1 MGMFSDIDYSLI
13 VLQLEKAMAN
23 GVATLDSNTKVPKAQ
38 ISLTASD
45 VGAIASTGNE
55 VLTSLNAA
63 SGTISSGL
71 LPSYVDDVL
80 SYTNLAGFPGTGET
94 GKIYV
99 DETTNKV
106 YRWSGSVY
114 VEISSS
120 ATAGE
125 ALKLTTP
132 RTITTTG
139 DASYSVSFDGSAN
152 VTSAITLATVNSNAG
167 SFGSASSIPA
177 ITVNAKGQVTAVST
191 NSIGNELIAIQSLS
205 DTPGFLKKTGDGT
218 YSIDINSYLSLAGGT
233 ITGNLAVNGNIIGS
247 LGAGVSLY
255 QGSPLGST
263 SGDFQVLSS
272 KTGASGNIITERTW
286 LCRKANGVDWNT
298 TSFHNGIAVDASFNI
313 PLSTTRT
320 WWERD
325 ISTGIQ
331 SWGDGATTYFSVD
344 SSRFHIPLSTQST
357 STTTGALRVA
367 SLGVTGA
374 IFAGTVSANSYNLIP
389 IGRGGGSLD
398 TNTITGVS
406 VLQANTTGIGLAG
419 FGTGALQNNTTGNY
433 STAVG
438 VSALLSNITGSSL
451 TAAGLNALRSNTT
464 GNNSSAFG
472 VGALENNTTGNNLTA
487 SGVGAL
493 FSNITGSNLAG
504 FGVGAGRFTSD
515 GVTGLTI
522 SNNSCFFG
530 ANTKGTQNATNENV
544 FCFNATGNGSNTVT
558 IGDSSITNTYLRG
571 VISTNS
577 TTPST
582 SPTTG
587 ASVIPGGQGIGGN
600 QYVGGFSSLGG
611 DANHP
616 GIKIKVLTGTTAAT
630 EGGVALIA
638 HGVTVSKIVSVTVLV
653 EFSANAFVLS
663 GYDTQFVG
671 LHFSVS
677 VSVADIQIINHPT
690 NSENILSKP
699 VKITIIYTA

>member
-125 ALKLTTP
+125 ALKLSTP

-139 DASYSVSFDGSAN
+139 DAGYSVSFDGSAN
-152 VTSAITLATVNSNAG
+152 VTSAITLATVNSNVG

-233 ITGNLAVNGNIIGS
+233 ITGNLAVNGSIVGS
-247 LGAGVSLY
+247 AGAGVNLYEPSL
-255 QGSPLGST
+255 LGST
-263 SGDFQVLSS
+263 SGDFRVLSS
-272 KTGASGNIITERTW
+272 KTGLSGNITTERTW
-286 LCRKANGVDWNT
+286 LRRKANGVGWDL
-298 TSFHNGIAVDASFNI
+298 TSFHNGITVDTSFNI
-313 PLSTTRT
+313 PGSTTRT

-325 ISTGIQ
+325 ISAGIQ

-357 STTTGALRVA
+357 S
-367 SLGVTGA
+367 
-374 IFAGTVSANSYNLIP
+374 
-389 IGRGGGSLD
+389 
-398 TNTITGVS
+398 
-406 VLQANTTGIGLAG
+406 
-419 FGTGALQNNTTGNY
+419 
-433 STAVG
+433 
-438 VSALLSNITGSSL
+438 
-451 TAAGLNALRSNTT
+451 
-464 GNNSSAFG
+464 
-472 VGALENNTTGNNLTA
+472 
-487 SGVGAL
+487 
-493 FSNITGSNLAG
+493 
-504 FGVGAGRFTSD
+504 
-515 GVTGLTI
+515 
-522 SNNSCFFG
+522 
-530 ANTKGTQNATNENV
+530 
-544 FCFNATGNGSNTVT
+544 
-558 IGDSSITNTYLRG
+558 
-571 VISTNS
+571 
-577 TTPST
+577 
-582 SPTTG
+582 PTTG
-587 ASVIPGGQGIGGN
+587 ASVIGGGQGIGGN

-616 GIKIKVLTGTTAAT
+616 GIKVKVLTGTTAAT
-630 EGGVALIA
+630 QGGAVAIA
-638 HGVTVSKIVSVTVLV
+638 HGVTPSKILSVYVYVTW
-653 EFSANAFVLS
+653 SPNNFVPPHHIHNT
-663 GYDTQFVG
+663 GWFFDFYVQGEDVG
-671 LHFSVS
+671 
-677 VSVADIQIINHPT
+677 ITNHPT
-690 NSENILSKP
+690 SSAAILSKP
-699 VKITIIYTA
+699 VTITVIYTA

>member
-99 DETTNKV
+99 AEDSNKV

-152 VTSAITLATVNSNAG
+152 VSAEITLATVNGSVG

-191 NSIGNELIAIQSLS
+191 NSIGNELIALQSLS
-205 DTPGFLKKTGDGT
+205 DTPGFLKKTGNGT

-233 ITGNLAVNGNIIGS
+233 ITGDLAVNGSIVGS
-247 LGAGVSLY
+247 AGAGVNLYEPSL
-255 QGSPLGST
+255 LGST
-263 SGDFQVLSS
+263 SGDFRVLSS
-272 KTGASGNIITERTW
+272 KTGLSGNITTERTW
-286 LCRKANGVDWNT
+286 LRRKTNGSEWD
-298 TSFHNGIAVDASFNI
+298 SASLHNGIAVDVAFNI
-313 PLSTTRT
+313 PGSTTRT

-325 ISTGIQ
+325 IWAGIQ
-331 SWGDGATTYFSVD
+331 SWGNGATTYFSVD

-357 STTTGALRVA
+357 S
-367 SLGVTGA
+367 
-374 IFAGTVSANSYNLIP
+374 
-389 IGRGGGSLD
+389 
-398 TNTITGVS
+398 
-406 VLQANTTGIGLAG
+406 
-419 FGTGALQNNTTGNY
+419 
-433 STAVG
+433 
-438 VSALLSNITGSSL
+438 
-451 TAAGLNALRSNTT
+451 
-464 GNNSSAFG
+464 
-472 VGALENNTTGNNLTA
+472 
-487 SGVGAL
+487 
-493 FSNITGSNLAG
+493 
-504 FGVGAGRFTSD
+504 
-515 GVTGLTI
+515 
-522 SNNSCFFG
+522 
-530 ANTKGTQNATNENV
+530 
-544 FCFNATGNGSNTVT
+544 
-558 IGDSSITNTYLRG
+558 
-571 VISTNS
+571 
-577 TTPST
+577 
-582 SPTTG
+582 PTTG
-587 ASVIPGGQGIGGN
+587 ANIVTGGQGIGGN
-600 QYVGGFSSLGG
+600 QYIGGFSSLGG

-630 EGGVALIA
+630 EGGVVLIA
-638 HGVTVSKIVSVTVLV
+638 HGVTDSKIISVDALV
-653 EFSANAFVLS
+653 EHGASVYVAQAHQFSAGF
-663 GYDTQFVG
+663 YF
-671 LHFSVS
+671 
-677 VSVADIQIINHPT
+677 DISTSPGTINIANSPT
-690 NSENILSKP
+690 SSINILSKP
-699 VKITIIYTA
+699 VKIIVIYTA

>member
-125 ALKLTTP
+125 ALKLSTP
-132 RTITTTG
+132 RTIATTG

-152 VTSAITLATVNSNAG
+152 VTSAITLATVNSNTG

-233 ITGNLAVNGNIIGS
+233 L
-247 LGAGVSLY
+247 
-255 QGSPLGST
+255 
-263 SGDFQVLSS
+263 
-272 KTGASGNIITERTW
+272 TGALI
-286 LCRKANGVDWNT
+286 A
-298 TSFHNGIAVDASFNI
+298 TSFSGVGTALTALNASN
-313 PLSTTRT
+313 
-320 WWERD
+320 
-325 ISTGIQ
+325 ISTGTIN
-331 SWGDGATTYFSVD
+331 AARLPAAYL
-344 SSRFHIPLSTQST
+344 PL
-357 STTTGALRVA
+357 TG
-367 SLGVTGA
+367 
-374 IFAGTVSANSYNLIP
+374 GTVSSAVLIQSATQFN
-389 IGRGGGSLD
+389 GFAVSNGSF
-398 TNTITGVS
+398 TVAQ
-406 VLQANTTGIGLAG
+406 LQ
-419 FGTGALQNNTTGNY
+419 
-433 STAVG
+433 
-438 VSALLSNITGSSL
+438 GSSAVNDNGTL
-451 TAAGLNALRSNTT
+451 TLRNTGT
-464 GNNSSAFG
+464 ATINI
-472 VGALENNTTGNNLTA
+472 VA
-487 SGVGAL
+487 SGVSYFNGGNVG
-493 FSNITGSNLAG
+493 FGGSNPSYPLDV
-504 FGVGAGRFTSD
+504 FGDSRFS
-515 GVTGLTI
+515 GV
-522 SNNSCFFG
+522 
-530 ANTKGTQNATNENV
+530 ANFTNATQ
-544 FCFNATGNGSNTVT
+544 
-558 IGDSSITNTYLRG
+558 
-571 VISTNS
+571 
-577 TTPST
+577 ST

-587 ASVIPGGQGIGGN
+587 ASRVTGGQGIGGN

-616 GIKIKVLTGTTAAT
+616 GVKIKVLTGTTAAT
-630 EGGVALIA
+630 QGGIVSIPHGVAHL
-638 HGVTVSKIVSVTVLV
+638 KIT
-653 EFSANAFVLS
+653 
-663 GYDTQFVG
+663 
-671 LHFSVS
+671 SVS
-677 VSVADIQIINHPT
+677 IMVLFMNQWIPHSYTLNANYQFNFVVDSTNIIVLNFPE
-690 NSENILSKP
+690 NSAGILSKP
-699 VKITIIYTA
+699 LIITIIYTA

>member
-80 SYTNLAGFPGTGET
+80 NYTNLAGFPGTGET

-191 NSIGNELIAIQSLS
+191 NSIGNELIAIQALS
-205 DTPGFLKKTGDGT
+205 DTPGFLKKTGNGI

-233 ITGNLAVNGNIIGS
+233 ITGDLI
-247 LGAGVSLY
+247 
-255 QGSPLGST
+255 ST
-263 SGDFQVLSS
+263 S
-272 KTGASGNIITERTW
+272 
-286 LCRKANGVDWNT
+286 
-298 TSFHNGIAVDASFNI
+298 
-313 PLSTTRT
+313 
-320 WWERD
+320 
-325 ISTGIQ
+325 
-331 SWGDGATTYFSVD
+331 ATA
-344 SSRFHIPLSTQST
+344 ST

-374 IFAGTVSANSYNLIP
+374 IFAGTVSANSYDLIP
-389 IGRGGGSLD
+389 IGRGGGGVSS
-398 TNTITGVS
+398 NTSTGVNALLS
-406 VLQANTTGIGLAG
+406 NTTGGFSSAFGVRALQSNTTGEYSSAFGANALLNNTTGSGLSAFGAGALHANTTGGSLSA
-419 FGTGALQNNTTGNY
+419 FGAGALHANTTGW
-433 STAVG
+433 
-438 VSALLSNITGSSL
+438 
-451 TAAGLNALRSNTT
+451 
-464 GNNSSAFG
+464 NSSAFG
-472 VGALENNTTGNNLTA
+472 DN
-487 SGVGAL
+487 
-493 FSNITGSNLAG
+493 
-504 FGVGAGRFTSD
+504 AGRYISD
-515 GVTGLTI
+515 GSTSLTI
-522 SNNSCFFG
+522 TNNSCFFG
-530 ANTKGTQNATNENV
+530 MNTKGTQNATNENV
-544 FCFNATGNGSNTVT
+544 FGFNATGNGSNTVT
-558 IGDSSITNTYLRG
+558 IGDFNITNTYLRG

-587 ASVIPGGQGIGGN
+587 ASIIPGGQGIGGN
-600 QYVGGFSSLGG
+600 QYIGGFSSLGG

-630 EGGVALIA
+630 QGGAVSIA
-638 HGVTVSKIVSVTVLV
+638 HGIADISKIISVNLWVNTIQGLGLFAPPNYTNGGIQYNFMLYGGHISV
-653 EFSANAFVLS
+653 E
-663 GYDTQFVG
+663 
-671 LHFSVS
+671 
-677 VSVADIQIINHPT
+677 NHPS
-690 NSENILSKP
+690 NSYSLLSKP
-699 VKITIIYTA
+699 VTITIIYTA

>member
-1 MGMFSDIDYSLI
+1 MGMFSDVDYSLI

-80 SYTNLAGFPGTGET
+80 SYTNLTGFPGTGET

-139 DASYSVSFDGSAN
+139 DASYSASFDGSAN
-152 VTSAITLATVNSNAG
+152 VSAAITLATVNGSVG

-205 DTPGFLKKTGDGT
+205 DTPGFLKKTGNGT
-218 YSIDINSYLSLAGGT
+218 YSIDVGSYLSLAGGT
-233 ITGNLAVNGNIIGS
+233 ITGELI
-247 LGAGVSLY
+247 
-255 QGSPLGST
+255 ST
-263 SGDFQVLSS
+263 S
-272 KTGASGNIITERTW
+272 A
-286 LCRKANGVDWNT
+286 
-298 TSFHNGIAVDASFNI
+298 
-313 PLSTTRT
+313 
-320 WWERD
+320 
-325 ISTGIQ
+325 
-331 SWGDGATTYFSVD
+331 
-344 SSRFHIPLSTQST
+344 
-357 STTTGALRVA
+357 
-367 SLGVTGA
+367 
-374 IFAGTVSANSYNLIP
+374 
-389 IGRGGGSLD
+389 
-398 TNTITGVS
+398 
-406 VLQANTTGIGLAG
+406 
-419 FGTGALQNNTTGNY
+419 
-433 STAVG
+433 
-438 VSALLSNITGSSL
+438 
-451 TAAGLNALRSNTT
+451 
-464 GNNSSAFG
+464 
-472 VGALENNTTGNNLTA
+472 
-487 SGVGAL
+487 
-493 FSNITGSNLAG
+493 
-504 FGVGAGRFTSD
+504 
-515 GVTGLTI
+515 
-522 SNNSCFFG
+522 
-530 ANTKGTQNATNENV
+530 
-544 FCFNATGNGSNTVT
+544 
-558 IGDSSITNTYLRG
+558 
-571 VISTNS
+571 
-577 TTPST
+577 TPST

-630 EGGVALIA
+630 QGGAVAIT
-638 HGVTVSKIVSVTVLV
+638 HGVTASKIISISVLV
-653 EFSANAFVLS
+653 EYGTSSYVTQSHQFSAGYYFDISTSS
-663 GYDTQFVG
+663 GTINIG
-671 LHFSVS
+671 
-677 VSVADIQIINHPT
+677 NHPT
-690 NSENILSKP
+690 SSAAILSKT
-699 VKITIIYTA
+699 VKIVVIYKE

>member
-99 DETTNKV
+99 AEDSNKV

-218 YSIDINSYLSLAGGT
+218 YSIDVGSYLSLAGGT
-233 ITGNLAVNGNIIGS
+233 L
-247 LGAGVSLY
+247 
-255 QGSPLGST
+255 
-263 SGDFQVLSS
+263 
-272 KTGASGNIITERTW
+272 TGALI
-286 LCRKANGVDWNT
+286 A
-298 TSFHNGIAVDASFNI
+298 TSFSGVGTALTALNASN
-313 PLSTTRT
+313 
-320 WWERD
+320 
-325 ISTGIQ
+325 ISTGTINAARLPA
-331 SWGDGATTYFSVD
+331 SYL
-344 SSRFHIPLSTQST
+344 PL
-357 STTTGALRVA
+357 TG
-367 SLGVTGA
+367 G
-374 IFAGTVSANSYNLIP
+374 
-389 IGRGGGSLD
+389 
-398 TNTITGVS
+398 TITGDLVS
-406 VLQANTTGIGLAG
+406 T
-419 FGTGALQNNTTGNY
+419 
-433 STAVG
+433 
-438 VSALLSNITGSSL
+438 SA
-451 TAAGLNALRSNTT
+451 
-464 GNNSSAFG
+464 
-472 VGALENNTTGNNLTA
+472 
-487 SGVGAL
+487 
-493 FSNITGSNLAG
+493 
-504 FGVGAGRFTSD
+504 
-515 GVTGLTI
+515 
-522 SNNSCFFG
+522 
-530 ANTKGTQNATNENV
+530 
-544 FCFNATGNGSNTVT
+544 
-558 IGDSSITNTYLRG
+558 
-571 VISTNS
+571 
-577 TTPST
+577 TPST

-587 ASVIPGGQGIGGN
+587 ASRVTGGQGVQGN

-616 GIKIKVLTGTTAAT
+616 GIKVKVLTGTTAAT
-630 EGGVALIA
+630 QGGSVSIPHGVAHLKI
-638 HGVTVSKIVSVTVLV
+638 TSVSMMVLV
-653 EFSANAFVLS
+653 MNQWIPHSYTRDANYEFNFVVNSIDLAVLNLAGNSA
-663 GYDTQFVG
+663 G
-671 LHFSVS
+671 
-677 VSVADIQIINHPT
+677 
-690 NSENILSKP
+690 ILSKP
-699 VKITIIYTA
+699 LIATIIYKE

>member
-80 SYTNLAGFPGTGET
+80 NYTNLAGFPGTGET

-152 VTSAITLATVNSNAG
+152 VTSAITLATVNSNVG

-191 NSIGNELIAIQSLS
+191 NSIGNELIALQSLS

-233 ITGNLAVNGNIIGS
+233 L
-247 LGAGVSLY
+247 
-255 QGSPLGST
+255 
-263 SGDFQVLSS
+263 
-272 KTGASGNIITERTW
+272 TGALI
-286 LCRKANGVDWNT
+286 A
-298 TSFHNGIAVDASFNI
+298 TSFSGVGTALTALNASN
-313 PLSTTRT
+313 
-320 WWERD
+320 
-325 ISTGIQ
+325 ISTGTINAARLPA
-331 SWGDGATTYFSVD
+331 SYL
-344 SSRFHIPLSTQST
+344 PL
-357 STTTGALRVA
+357 TG
-367 SLGVTGA
+367 G
-374 IFAGTVSANSYNLIP
+374 
-389 IGRGGGSLD
+389 
-398 TNTITGVS
+398 TITGD
-406 VLQANTTGIGLAG
+406 L
-419 FGTGALQNNTTGNY
+419 
-433 STAVG
+433 
-438 VSALLSNITGSSL
+438 
-451 TAAGLNALRSNTT
+451 
-464 GNNSSAFG
+464 
-472 VGALENNTTGNNLTA
+472 
-487 SGVGAL
+487 
-493 FSNITGSNLAG
+493 
-504 FGVGAGRFTSD
+504 
-515 GVTGLTI
+515 
-522 SNNSCFFG
+522 
-530 ANTKGTQNATNENV
+530 
-544 FCFNATGNGSNTVT
+544 
-558 IGDSSITNTYLRG
+558 
-571 VISTNS
+571 ISTS
-577 TTPST
+577 ATPST

-587 ASVIPGGQGIGGN
+587 ASRVAGGQGVQGN

-616 GIKIKVLTGTTAAT
+616 GIKIKELRGLTAAVQGGTTYFFN
-630 EGGVALIA
+630 GVHRDKILALSAIVLRDA
-638 HGVTVSKIVSVTVLV
+638 PHHQIWTPGITIIPGYYFEFYLDEYNYTVVL
-653 EFSANAFVLS
+653 L
-663 GYDTQFVG
+663 
-671 LHFSVS
+671 
-677 VSVADIQIINHPT
+677 HPT
-690 NSENILSKP
+690 NSEFILSKEI
-699 VKITIIYTA
+699 VVTILYKE

>member
-80 SYTNLAGFPGTGET
+80 SYTNLAGFPGTGEA

-99 DETTNKV
+99 AEDSNKV

-132 RTITTTG
+132 RTIEATG
-139 DASYSVSFDGSAN
+139 DASYSASFDGSTN
-152 VTSAITLATVNSNAG
+152 VTSAITLATVNNNTG

-191 NSIGNELIAIQSLS
+191 NSIGNELIALQSLA
-205 DTPGFLKKTGDGT
+205 DTPGFLKKTGNGT
-218 YSIDINSYLSLAGGT
+218 YSIDVNSYLSLAGGT
-233 ITGNLAVNGNIIGS
+233 ITGDLI
-247 LGAGVSLY
+247 
-255 QGSPLGST
+255 ST
-263 SGDFQVLSS
+263 S
-272 KTGASGNIITERTW
+272 
-286 LCRKANGVDWNT
+286 
-298 TSFHNGIAVDASFNI
+298 
-313 PLSTTRT
+313 
-320 WWERD
+320 
-325 ISTGIQ
+325 
-331 SWGDGATTYFSVD
+331 ATA
-344 SSRFHIPLSTQST
+344 ST

-389 IGRGGGSLD
+389 IWRGEGNIG
-398 TNTITGVS
+398 TNTVT
-406 VLQANTTGIGLAG
+406 
-419 FGTGALQNNTTGNY
+419 
-433 STAVG
+433 G
-438 VSALLSNITGSSL
+438 VSALLSNTTGGNLSAFGVNSL
-451 TAAGLNALRSNTT
+451 LSNTT
-464 GNNSSAFG
+464 GWNLSAFG
-472 VGALENNTTGNNLTA
+472 VNSLLSNTTGWNLSA
-487 SGVGAL
+487 FGA
-493 FSNITGSNLAG
+493 FSLQSNTTGGNLSA
-504 FGVGAGRFTSD
+504 FGVSAGRFISD

-530 ANTKGTQNATNENV
+530 MNTKGTQNATNENV
-544 FCFNATGNGSNTVT
+544 FGYNATGNGSNTVT
-558 IGDSSITNTYLRG
+558 IGDSNITNTYLRG

-587 ASVIPGGQGIGGN
+587 ASVIPGGQGVQGN

-611 DANHP
+611 DASHP

-630 EGGVALIA
+630 QGGGVGIA
-638 HGVTVSKIVSVTVLV
+638 HGI
-653 EFSANAFVLS
+653 
-663 GYDTQFVG
+663 
-671 LHFSVS
+671 
-677 VSVADIQIINHPT
+677 ADINKIISVNLWVNTGQGLGLFAPPNYTNGAIQYNFMLYGGHISVENHPS
-690 NSENILSKP
+690 NSYNLLSKP
-699 VKITIIYTA
+699 VTITIIYTA

>member
-99 DETTNKV
+99 AEDSNKV

-191 NSIGNELIAIQSLS
+191 NSIGNELIALQSLS

-218 YSIDINSYLSLAGGT
+218 YSIDINSYLSLTGGT
-233 ITGNLAVNGNIIGS
+233 ITGNLAVNGSILGS
-247 LGAGVSLY
+247 AGAGVSLY
-255 QGSPLGST
+255 QVSGLGST

-272 KTGASGNIITERTW
+272 KTGISGNITTERTW
-286 LCRKANGVDWNT
+286 LRRKTNGSQWD
-298 TSFHNGIAVDASFNI
+298 SASLHNGITVDTFFNI
-313 PLSTTRT
+313 PGSTTRT

-325 ISTGIQ
+325 ILAGIQ
-331 SWGDGATTYFSVD
+331 SWGDGATTYFSVN
-344 SSRFHIPLSTQST
+344 STRFNIPLSTQ
-357 STTTGALRVA
+357 
-367 SLGVTGA
+367 
-374 IFAGTVSANSYNLIP
+374 
-389 IGRGGGSLD
+389 
-398 TNTITGVS
+398 
-406 VLQANTTGIGLAG
+406 
-419 FGTGALQNNTTGNY
+419 
-433 STAVG
+433 
-438 VSALLSNITGSSL
+438 
-451 TAAGLNALRSNTT
+451 
-464 GNNSSAFG
+464 
-472 VGALENNTTGNNLTA
+472 
-487 SGVGAL
+487 
-493 FSNITGSNLAG
+493 
-504 FGVGAGRFTSD
+504 
-515 GVTGLTI
+515 
-522 SNNSCFFG
+522 
-530 ANTKGTQNATNENV
+530 
-544 FCFNATGNGSNTVT
+544 
-558 IGDSSITNTYLRG
+558 
-571 VISTNS
+571 
-577 TTPST
+577 ST

-587 ASVIPGGQGIGGN
+587 ASVIGGGQGIGGN
-600 QYVGGFSSLGG
+600 QYIGGFSSLGG

-630 EGGVALIA
+630 QGGGVSIA
-638 HGVTVSKIVSVTVLV
+638 HGIADISKIISVNLWVNTIQ
-653 EFSANAFVLS
+653 
-663 GYDTQFVG
+663 GVG
-671 LHFSVS
+671 LF
-677 VSVADIQIINHPT
+677 APPNYTNGGIQYNFILYGDYINVENHPS
-690 NSENILSKP
+690 NSYSLLSKP
-699 VKITIIYTA
+699 VTITIIYTA